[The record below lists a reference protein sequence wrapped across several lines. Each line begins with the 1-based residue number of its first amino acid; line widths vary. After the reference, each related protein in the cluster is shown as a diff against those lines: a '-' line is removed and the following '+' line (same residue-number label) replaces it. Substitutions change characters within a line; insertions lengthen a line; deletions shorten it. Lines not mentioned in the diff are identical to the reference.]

1 MARKGRLK
9 TNLFVKP
16 NAQRQSRE
24 DLSDAMARKGRMKF
38 NEKDSHAAMCSMLS
52 TSWQICLYSAVIP
65 LRGFSTRA
73 KVLKFKH
80 IPSPLPHF
88 FARRPHFSFVFA
100 HLYNGLCNNFVFSS
114 FSGPCCIYTSFLT
127 LWHPF
132 RRSSEGRTSNTADV
146 PLYCRLT
153 NSRIVNRHIASSDF
167 LHYLFLKR
175 ISPFVHVSP
184 RNTNLTK
191 HCFVQK
197 KS

>member
-16 NAQRQSRE
+16 NAQRQSLE

-38 NEKDSHAAMCSMLS
+38 NEKDSHAAMCNMLS
-52 TSWQICLYSAVIP
+52 TSRQICLYSAVIP

-100 HLYNGLCNNFVFSS
+100 HLYNGLCNNFMCFRALVDNAVFTPLFS
-114 FSGPCCIYTSFLT
+114 FCDILFVGT
-127 LWHPF
+127 LK
-132 RRSSEGRTSNTADV
+132 EGHRT
-146 PLYCRLT
+146 LLLFHY
-153 NSRIVNRHIASSDF
+153 IVD
-167 LHYLFLKR
+167 
-175 ISPFVHVSP
+175 
-184 RNTNLTK
+184 
-191 HCFVQK
+191 
-197 KS
+197 

>member
-16 NAQRQSRE
+16 NAQRQSRQG
-24 DLSDAMARKGRMKF
+24 LSDAMARKGRLKT
-38 NEKDSHAAMCSMLS
+38 NENNAHAAMCSMLS

-100 HLYNGLCNNFVFSS
+100 HLHNGLCNNFVCFRALVDNAVFTPLFSLCDIL
-114 FSGPCCIYTSFLT
+114 FVGPLKEGHRT
-127 LWHPF
+127 LLMFH
-132 RRSSEGRTSNTADV
+132 
-146 PLYCRLT
+146 Y
-153 NSRIVNRHIASSDF
+153 IVD
-167 LHYLFLKR
+167 
-175 ISPFVHVSP
+175 
-184 RNTNLTK
+184 
-191 HCFVQK
+191 
-197 KS
+197 